1 MENYIP
7 VLTPNRR
14 PLAPCHPNR
23 AKGLVRQEKASFKHR
38 SGIRIIIL
46 NKTKVPKLKNSSKIQ
61 LRMDPGAKTTGM
73 AVTRNYPD
81 GSRDALMTLEITHQ
95 GRAVSRRLIKRRQ
108 LRRNRRYR
116 KTRYRQPRFNN
127 RTRAPGWLPPSI
139 RSRLQN
145 TLTWVRRLA
154 KLLPI
159 QDIHVET
166 SIFDPQLLR
175 NPEIKG
181 TEYQQGPLYQTNLR
195 SAVLQRD
202 GNKCVYCNRSGKR
215 RRLELDHAIPKS
227 QGVPD
232 RYDNLV
238 ASCHTC
244 NQKRKNLPL
253 EQWLRQRPKKLATVN
268 AKLGMNL
275 ASATHMNIILPNL
288 LEALRQDG
296 WNVTEHA
303 AATTAAGRQV
313 CSIDKS
319 HHGDAAVTGCPTGLN
334 RMPTN
339 PITIT
344 ATGRG
349 NRQRMMP
356 DKHGTPKGKGYR
368 EYCKLP
374 RRVQKRTPTPSHK
387 KREKRVGGV
396 GTGDYV
402 RFNHEATKVHGYGTI
417 SHEQVALTKPKWK
430 STKAERATV
439 LERNHGYQVT
449 YPRN

>member
-14 PLAPCHPNR
+14 PLAPCHPSR
-23 AKGLVRQEKASFKHR
+23 ARGLVRQEKANFRHR

-46 NKTKVPKLKNSSKIQ
+46 NKTQVPKLKNSSKLQ
-61 LRMDPGAKTTGM
+61 LRIDPGAKTTGI
-73 AVTRNYPD
+73 AITRDQP
-81 GSRDALMTLEITHQ
+81 GGTRDALMTLEITHQ
-95 GRAVSRRLIKRRQ
+95 GRAVSRRLIKRHQ

-127 RTRAPGWLPPSI
+127 RTRTPGWLPPSI

-145 TLTWVRRLA
+145 TLTWVRRLS
-154 KLLPI
+154 KVLPVESV
-159 QDIHVET
+159 HVET

-175 NPEIKG
+175 HPGIKG

-202 GNKCVYCNRSGKR
+202 GNKCVYCGRSGKR

-227 QGVPD
+227 QGGPD

-238 ASCHTC
+238 AACRTC
-244 NQKRKNLPL
+244 NQKRENLPL
-253 EQWLRQRPKKLATVN
+253 EQWLKRRPKKLATVN
-268 AKLGMNL
+268 AKLGMDL

-288 LEALRQDG
+288 LKALRHDG

-303 AATTAAGRQV
+303 AATTAAGRLV
-313 CSIDKS
+313 CGIEKS

-349 NRQRMMP
+349 NRQRIMP
-356 DKHGTPKGKGYR
+356 DKDGTPRGRGYR

-374 RRVQKRTPTPSHK
+374 REIRKQTPTPSHK
-387 KREKRVGGV
+387 KRAKRVGSV
-396 GTGDYV
+396 ATGDYV
-402 RFNHEATKVHGYGTI
+402 KFNHKETKVHGYGTI

>member
-23 AKGLVRQEKASFKHR
+23 AKGLVRQEKASFRHR

-61 LRMDPGAKTTGM
+61 LRMDPGAGTTGI

-81 GSRDALMTLEITHQ
+81 GSRDALMALEITHQ
-95 GRAVSRRLIKRRQ
+95 GKAITRRLIKRRQ
-108 LRRNRRYR
+108 LRRRRRYR
-116 KTRYRQPRFNN
+116 KTRHRMPRFDN
-127 RTRAPGWLPPSI
+127 RTRTEGWLPPSLL
-139 RSRLQN
+139 SRLQN

-166 SIFDPQLLR
+166 SVFDPQLLR

-181 TEYQQGPLYQTNLR
+181 IEYQQGPLYQTNLR
-195 SAVLQRD
+195 SAVFQRD

-215 RRLELDHAIPKS
+215 QRLEIDHAIPKS
-227 QGVPD
+227 EGGPD

-238 ASCHTC
+238 AACRTC

-253 EQWLRQRPKKLATVN
+253 EQWLRRRPKKLAAVN
-268 AKLGMNL
+268 AKLGMDL

-288 LEALRQDG
+288 LKELRQDG
-296 WNVTEHA
+296 WNVTEHS

-313 CSIDKS
+313 CGIDKS
-319 HHGDAAVTGCPTGLN
+319 HHGDAAVTGYPAKLN
-334 RMPTN
+334 RMPDR
-339 PITIT
+339 PITIK

-349 NRQRMMP
+349 NRQRIMP
-356 DKHGTPKGKGYR
+356 DRHGTPRGKGYR
-368 EYCKLP
+368 EYCKLT
-374 RRVQKRTPTPSHK
+374 RKIQKQTPTPSHK

-396 GTGDYV
+396 ATGDHV
-402 RFNHEATKVHGYGTI
+402 KFNHEGTKVHGYGTI

-430 STKAERATV
+430 SAKAERATV

-449 YPRN
+449 YPKK

>member
-23 AKGLVRQEKASFKHR
+23 AKGLVRQEKASFRHR

-61 LRMDPGAKTTGM
+61 LRMDPGAGTTGI

-81 GSRDALMTLEITHQ
+81 GSRDALMALEITHQ
-95 GRAVSRRLIKRRQ
+95 GKAITRRLIKRRQ
-108 LRRNRRYR
+108 LRRRRRYR
-116 KTRYRQPRFNN
+116 KTRHRMPRFDN
-127 RTRAPGWLPPSI
+127 RTRTEGWLPPSLL
-139 RSRLQN
+139 SRLQN

-166 SIFDPQLLR
+166 SVFDPQLLR

-181 TEYQQGPLYQTNLR
+181 IEYQQGPLYQTNLR
-195 SAVLQRD
+195 SAVFQRD

-215 RRLELDHAIPKS
+215 QRLEIDHAIPKS
-227 QGVPD
+227 EGGPD

-238 ASCHTC
+238 AACRTC

-253 EQWLRQRPKKLATVN
+253 EQWLRRRPKKLAAVN
-268 AKLGMNL
+268 SKLGMDL

-288 LEALRQDG
+288 LKELRQDG
-296 WNVTEHA
+296 WNVTEHS

-313 CSIDKS
+313 RHRQVPPWRRRRHRLPSEAEPDAGQTYHNQSNRPRKPATDYARQTRHPQGQRLPGVLQADKEDPEADPNAQPQETREAS
-319 HHGDAAVTGCPTGLN
+319 
-334 RMPTN
+334 RR
-339 PITIT
+339 
-344 ATGRG
+344 RG
-349 NRQRMMP
+349 HRRPCEIQ
-356 DKHGTPKGKGYR
+356 
-368 EYCKLP
+368 P
-374 RRVQKRTPTPSHK
+374 RRNQGTWLRNDQPRTSCTDEAEVEE
-387 KREKRVGGV
+387 RE
-396 GTGDYV
+396 
-402 RFNHEATKVHGYGTI
+402 
-417 SHEQVALTKPKWK
+417 S
-430 STKAERATV
+430 
-439 LERNHGYQVT
+439 
-449 YPRN
+449 

>member
-23 AKGLVRQEKASFKHR
+23 AKGLVHQEKASFRHR

-46 NKTKVPKLKNSSKIQ
+46 NKTKIPKVKRTSRVQI
-61 LRMDPGAKTTGM
+61 RMDPGAKTTGI
-73 AVTRNYPD
+73 AITRNYPD
-81 GSRDALMTLEITHQ
+81 GTRDALMTLEITHQ
-95 GRAVSRRLIKRRQ
+95 GRTVSRQLTKHRQ
-108 LRRNRRYR
+108 LRRNRHYR
-116 KTRYRQPRFNN
+116 KTRYRQPQFNN
-127 RTRAPGWLPPSI
+127 RTRAPGWLPPSL
-139 RSRLQN
+139 RSRRQN

-159 QDIHVET
+159 QDILIET

-181 TEYQQGPLYQTNLR
+181 TQYQQGPLYQTNLR

-202 GNKCVYCNRSGKR
+202 GNKCAYCDRSGKR

-227 QGVPD
+227 QGGPD

-238 ASCHTC
+238 AACRTC

-253 EQWLRQRPKKLATVN
+253 EQWLRRRPKKLATVN
-268 AKLGMNL
+268 AKLGMDL

-288 LEALRQDG
+288 LKALRQDG
-296 WNVTEHA
+296 WNVTDHP
-303 AATTAAGRQV
+303 AATTAAGRLV
-313 CSIDKS
+313 SGIEKS

-356 DKHGTPKGKGYR
+356 DRHGTPNGKDHR

-374 RRVQKRTPTPSHK
+374 RETQRQTPTPSHK
-387 KREKRVGGV
+387 KRAKQVGGV
-396 GTGDYV
+396 ATGDYV
-402 RFNHEATKVHGYGTI
+402 KFNHEGTKVHGYGTI

-430 STKAERATV
+430 STKAERATA

-449 YPRN
+449 YPKN